1 MTLRRLASL
10 LFCWIFASLIFAS
23 LPAVAGEGEFDRDG
37 SYKTTNFR
45 VTAPTRELAE
55 KFGDMAEYYRREKAI
70 EWLGETMPNWNQRCP
85 LKVEIRMKDAGG
97 ATTFTFGGA
106 GGRSG
111 VLSQSMHIYGEQKQL
126 LESVLPH
133 EVTHTVLAYHFGQ
146 AVPRWADEG
155 GSVLSENE
163 NECFSHDIRC
173 RELLNGGRGIRLRVL
188 LTLKEYPRDM
198 IVVYAQGYS
207 ICDYL
212 INQHGGR
219 AKFLK
224 FVRLGMKNDNRNW
237 EAAVR
242 DVYGFE
248 SVDDLEEKWIDSLR
262 TPPQRVARGK
272 TSGSGTTALASR
284 AGGDT
289 EVRMS
294 GLAAVPKLEAPI
306 VHRGAAPDREERT
319 RPTAKTASRSDD
331 RPPPIAL
338 LLPPEYSPRK

>member
-1 MTLRRLASL
+1 MTLRRLLALASAL
-10 LFCWIFASLIFAS
+10 VLAS
-23 LPAVAGEGEFDRDG
+23 LPAAAAEGDFDRSG
-37 SYKTTNFR
+37 AYVTTNFR
-45 VTAPTRELAE
+45 VTAPSRDLAE
-55 KFGDMAEYYRREKAI
+55 KFGDMAEHYRREKAI

-163 NECFSHDIRC
+163 NECFEHDIRC
-173 RELLNGGRGIRLRVL
+173 RQILNGGRGIKLRVL

-212 INQHGGR
+212 INGHGGR

-224 FVRLGMKNDNRNW
+224 FVRTGMKNDNRNW

-248 SVDDLEEKWIDSLR
+248 SVDELEEKWIESLR
-262 TPPQRVARGK
+262 TPPQRVAKGK
-272 TSGSGTTALASR
+272 AGGTTSLASR
-284 AGGDT
+284 AGGDVD
-289 EVRMS
+289 VRMS
-294 GLAAVPKLEAPI
+294 GLSAVPKLEAPI
-306 VHRGAAPDREERT
+306 VHRGAAPEREER
-319 RPTAKTASRSDD
+319 RPAAKPASRTDD

-338 LLPPEYSPRK
+338 LLPPEYTPKR

>member
-1 MTLRRLASL
+1 MTLRRLACL
-10 LFCWIFASLIFAS
+10 LSVFCLAS
-23 LPAVAGEGEFDRDG
+23 LPATAGEGEFDRDG

-45 VTAPTRELAE
+45 VTAPSRELAE
-55 KFGDMAEYYRREKAI
+55 KFGDMAEHYRREKAM

-97 ATTFTFGGA
+97 ATTFTFGGG

-155 GSVLSENE
+155 GSVLSEND
-163 NECFSHDIRC
+163 NECFDHDIRC
-173 RELLNGGRGIRLRVL
+173 RQILNGGRGIKLRVL

-212 INQHGGR
+212 INGHGGR

-224 FVRLGMKNDNRNW
+224 FVRTGMKNDNRNW

-248 SVDDLEEKWIDSLR
+248 SVDELEEKWIDSLR
-262 TPPQRVARGK
+262 TPPQRVAKGK
-272 TSGSGTTALASR
+272 AGGTTALASR
-284 AGGDT
+284 AGGDA

-294 GLAAVPKLEAPI
+294 GLSAVPKLEAPI
-306 VHRGAAPDREERT
+306 VHRGVAPDRDER
-319 RPTAKTASRSDD
+319 RPPAKTASRIDD

-338 LLPPEYSPRK
+338 LLPPEYSPKR

>member
-1 MTLRRLASL
+1 MTLRRFAVCLSFILSTSL
-10 LFCWIFASLIFAS
+10 CAF
-23 LPAVAGEGEFDRDG
+23 AGEGEFDRSG
-37 SYKTTNFR
+37 AYVTTNFR
-45 VTAPTRELAE
+45 VTAPTKEMAE
-55 KFGDMAEYYRREKAI
+55 KFGDMAEHYRREKAM
-70 EWLGETMPNWNQRCP
+70 EWLGEQMPNWNQRCP
-85 LKVEIRMKDAGG
+85 LRVEIRMKDAGG
-97 ATTFTFGGA
+97 ATTFTFGSVGN
-106 GGRSG
+106 GRSG

-126 LESVLPH
+126 LDSVLPH

-219 AKFLK
+219 EKFLK
-224 FVRLGMKNDNRNW
+224 FVRTGMRNDNRNW

-248 SVDDLEEKWIDSLR
+248 SVDELEEKWIDSLR

-272 TSGSGTTALASR
+272 SSGTRTGTTALASR
-284 AGGDT
+284 SGDT

-294 GLAAVPKLEAPI
+294 GLSSVPKLEPPTI
-306 VHRGAAPDREERT
+306 VRGAAPDRES
-319 RPTAKTASRSDD
+319 RPAPVPAKVASRIDD

-338 LLPPEYSPRK
+338 LLPPEYNPQK

>member
-1 MTLRRLASL
+1 MTLRRLFALASAL
-10 LFCWIFASLIFAS
+10 LLASY
-23 LPAVAGEGEFDRDG
+23 PAAAAEGEFDRSG
-37 SYKTTNFR
+37 AYVTTNFR
-45 VTAPTRELAE
+45 VTAPSKDLAE
-55 KFGDMAEYYRREKAI
+55 KFGDMAEHYRREKAI
-70 EWLGETMPNWNQRCP
+70 EWLGEPMPNWNQRCP

-111 VLSQSMHIYGEQKQL
+111 VLSQHMHIYGEQKQL

-163 NECFSHDIRC
+163 NECFEHDIRC
-173 RELLNGGRGIRLRVL
+173 REILNNGRGIKLRVL

-219 AKFLK
+219 TKFLK
-224 FVRLGMKNDNRNW
+224 FVRTGMRNDNRNW

-248 SVDDLEEKWIDSLR
+248 SVDELEEKWIDSLR
-262 TPPQRVARGK
+262 TPPQRVAKGK
-272 TSGSGTTALASR
+272 TGGTTALASR
-284 AGGDT
+284 TST
-289 EVRMS
+289 EPEFRTSALS
-294 GLAAVPKLEAPI
+294 GVPKLEAPI
-306 VHRGAAPDREERT
+306 VHRGAAPDREERA
-319 RPTAKTASRSDD
+319 RPLAKPASRTDD
-331 RPPPIAL
+331 RPPPIPL

>member
-1 MTLRRLASL
+1 MTLRRLVGL
-10 LFCWIFASLIFAS
+10 LAFGILICSSPIAF
-23 LPAVAGEGEFDRDG
+23 AGEGEFDRDG

-45 VTAPTRELAE
+45 VTAPNREMAE
-55 KFGDMAEYYRREKAI
+55 KFGDMAEHFRREKAR
-70 EWLGETMPNWNQRCP
+70 EWLGEEMPNWAQRCP
-85 LKVEIRMKDAGG
+85 LKVEIRMKDTGG
-97 ATTFTFGGA
+97 ATTFTFGTNGA
-106 GGRSG
+106 GRSG
-111 VLSQSMHIYGEQKQL
+111 VLSQQMHIFGEQKQL

-163 NECFSHDIRC
+163 SECFSHNIRC
-173 RELLNGGRGIRLRVL
+173 RELLNSGRGIRLRVL
-188 LTLKEYPRDM
+188 LGMMTYPKDM

-224 FVRLGMKNDNRNW
+224 FVRTGMKSDSKNW

-248 SVDDLEEKWIDSLR
+248 SVDDLEEKWIESLR
-262 TPPQRVARGK
+262 KPPERVAK
-272 TSGSGTTALASR
+272 TKEKATGGTTALASR
-284 AGGDT
+284 SGPA

-294 GLAAVPKLEAPI
+294 GLSAVPKLEAPA
-306 VHRGAAPDREERT
+306 VVRGAAPRELE
-319 RPTAKTASRSDD
+319 AKPASRATDQ
-331 RPPPIAL
+331 PPPIAL
-338 LLPPEYSPRK
+338 LLPPEHTPRK

>member
-1 MTLRRLASL
+1 MTLRRLFALASAL
-10 LFCWIFASLIFAS
+10 LLASF
-23 LPAVAGEGEFDRDG
+23 PAAAAEGEFDRSG
-37 SYKTTNFR
+37 AYVTTNFR
-45 VTAPTRELAE
+45 VTAPSKDLAE
-55 KFGDMAEYYRREKAI
+55 KFGDMAEHYRREKAM

-97 ATTFTFGGA
+97 ATTFTFGSA
-106 GGRSG
+106 GGRGG
-111 VLSQSMHIYGEQKQL
+111 VLSQSMHIFGEQKQL

-163 NECFSHDIRC
+163 NECFEHDIRC
-173 RELLNGGRGIRLRVL
+173 RQILNGGRGIKLRVL

-224 FVRLGMKNDNRNW
+224 FVRTGMKNDNRNW

-248 SVDDLEEKWIDSLR
+248 SVDELEEKWIDSLR
-262 TPPQRVARGK
+262 TPPQRVAKGK
-272 TSGSGTTALASR
+272 ASGTTALASR
-284 AGGDT
+284 AGGGGDVD
-289 EVRMS
+289 VRMS
-294 GLAAVPKLEAPI
+294 GLSGVPKLEAPI
-306 VHRGAAPDREERT
+306 VHRGAAPDREVREDR
-319 RPTAKTASRSDD
+319 RPATKPASRVDD

-338 LLPPEYSPRK
+338 LLPPEYTPKR

>member
-1 MTLRRLASL
+1 MTLRRFAYL
-10 LFCWIFASLIFAS
+10 LFVLLSTSFSA
-23 LPAVAGEGEFDRDG
+23 PAGEGEFDRDG

-45 VTAPTRELAE
+45 VTAPNRELAE
-55 KFGDMAEYYRREKAI
+55 KFGDMAEHYRREKAM
-70 EWLGETMPNWNQRCP
+70 EWLGEQMPNWNQRCP

-97 ATTFTFGGA
+97 ATTFTFGG
-106 GGRSG
+106 GNRSG
-111 VLSQSMHIYGEQKQL
+111 VLSQSMHIFGEQKQL
-126 LESVLPH
+126 LDSVLPH

-224 FVRLGMKNDNRNW
+224 FVRTGMKGDNRNW

-248 SVDDLEEKWIDSLR
+248 SVDDLEEKWIESLR
-262 TPPQRVARGK
+262 TPPQRVAKAK
-272 TSGSGTTALASR
+272 TGSTGTTALASR
-284 AGGDT
+284 AGGDS
-289 EVRMS
+289 EVRLS
-294 GLAAVPKLEAPI
+294 GLSAVPKLEAPI
-306 VHRGAAPDREERT
+306 VHRGAAPDREER
-319 RPTAKTASRSDD
+319 RPAAKTASRSDD

>member
-1 MTLRRLASL
+1 MTLRRFAYLLLVLLTAS
-10 LFCWIFASLIFAS
+10 F
-23 LPAVAGEGEFDRDG
+23 PAPAGEGEFDRSG
-37 SYKTTNFR
+37 SYVTANFR
-45 VTAPTRELAE
+45 TSAPSRELAE
-55 KFGDMAEYYRREKAI
+55 KFGDMAEHYRREKAT

-85 LKVEIRMKDAGG
+85 LKVEIRTKDAGG
-97 ATTFTFGGA
+97 ATTFTFGGG

-126 LESVLPH
+126 LDSVLPH

-173 RELLNGGRGIRLRVL
+173 RELLNGGRGIPLRVL
-188 LTLKEYPRDM
+188 FTLKEYPRDM

-224 FVRLGMKNDNRNW
+224 FVRTGMKNDNRNW

-242 DVYGFE
+242 DVYNFK
-248 SVDDLEEKWIDSLR
+248 SVDDLQETWIESLH
-262 TPPQRVARGK
+262 TPPQRVAKGK
-272 TSGSGTTALASR
+272 TGSAGTTALASR
-284 AGGDT
+284 AGET

-294 GLAAVPKLEAPI
+294 GLSAVPKLEAPI
-306 VHRGAAPDREERT
+306 VHRGAAPDREER
-319 RPTAKTASRSDD
+319 RPAAKTASRNDD

-338 LLPPEYSPRK
+338 LLPPEYTPKR

>member
-1 MTLRRLASL
+1 MTLRRLAC
-10 LFCWIFASLIFAS
+10 LFGFILILPLSAS
-23 LPAVAGEGEFDRDG
+23 AGEGEFDRDG

-45 VTAPTRELAE
+45 VTAPNREMAE
-55 KFGDMAEYYRREKAI
+55 KFGDMAEHYRREKAM
-70 EWLGETMPNWNQRCP
+70 EWLGEQMPNWNQRCP

-97 ATTFTFGGA
+97 ATTFTFGGG

-207 ICDYL
+207 ICDFL
-212 INQHGGR
+212 INGHGGR

-224 FVRLGMKNDNRNW
+224 FVRTGMKNDNRNW

-248 SVDDLEEKWIDSLR
+248 SVDELEEKWIDSLR
-262 TPPQRVARGK
+262 TPPQRVAKGK
-272 TSGSGTTALASR
+272 AAGTTALASR
-284 AGGDT
+284 AGGDSEIRT
-289 EVRMS
+289 SALS
-294 GLAAVPKLEAPI
+294 GVPKLEAPI
-306 VHRGAAPDREERT
+306 VHRGAAPDRDERS
-319 RPTAKTASRSDD
+319 RPSAKTASRSDD

-338 LLPPEYSPRK
+338 LLPPEYGTRK

>member
-1 MTLRRLASL
+1 LVSSLA
-10 LFCWIFASLIFAS
+10 AS
-23 LPAVAGEGEFDRDG
+23 AGEGEFDRDG

-55 KFGDMAEYYRREKAI
+55 KFGDMAEHFRREKAR
-70 EWLGETMPNWNQRCP
+70 EWLGEEMPNWSQRCP
-85 LKVEIRMKDAGG
+85 LRVELRMKDTGG
-97 ATTFTFGGA
+97 ATTFTFGGN

-111 VLSQSMHIYGEQKQL
+111 VLSQQMHIFGEQKQL

-155 GSVLSENE
+155 GSVLSENDS
-163 NECFSHDIRC
+163 ECFTHDIRC
-173 RELLNGGRGIRLRVL
+173 RELLNGGRGIKLRVL
-188 LTLKEYPRDM
+188 FTLKEYPRDM

-224 FVRLGMKNDNRNW
+224 FVRAGMRNDNRNW

-242 DVYGFE
+242 DTYGFE
-248 SVDDLEEKWIDSLR
+248 SVDELEEKWIESLR
-262 TPPQRVARGK
+262 TPPQRSAKAKAPVA
-272 TSGSGTTALASR
+272 STTAVASR
-284 AGGDT
+284 AKETD
-289 EVRMS
+289 VRLS
-294 GLAAVPKLEAPI
+294 GLSAVPRLEAPT
-306 VHRGAAPDREERT
+306 VARGAAPDREERI
-319 RPTAKTASRSDD
+319 RPEARTASRKDEN
-331 RPPPIAL
+331 PPPIAL
-338 LLPPEYSPRK
+338 LLPPEYAPKK